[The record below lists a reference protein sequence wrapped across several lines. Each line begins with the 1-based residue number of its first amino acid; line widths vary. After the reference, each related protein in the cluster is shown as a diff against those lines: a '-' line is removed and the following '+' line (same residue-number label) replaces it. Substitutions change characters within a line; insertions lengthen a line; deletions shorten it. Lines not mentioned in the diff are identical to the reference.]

1 MTRGHLQSRRFHFSE
16 LPVSEIEQFASLFRS
31 CVALRGS
38 STIWIYLS
46 GHQTIGALLSWHTD
60 TVQAL
65 NQDVQRWRFWAEAE
79 RKQSHGASGSAV
91 LGMPSELSEH
101 HDLWI
106 FYGDKLQHVA
116 TQLQFCKPV
125 RLRLPR
131 QLKLVIPP
139 ISVPLLTISGPL
151 DRGIPFGAICALV
164 LIGSLWFLTSQWGSR
179 WGGLSPVVKKPTG
192 PKLLLLFLLC
202 LHGIAAHSYSR
213 RAGLWPM
220 RHFGVSELFK
230 S

>member
-1 MTRGHLQSRRFHFSE
+1 
-16 LPVSEIEQFASLFRS
+16 
-31 CVALRGS
+31 
-38 STIWIYLS
+38 
-46 GHQTIGALLSWHTD
+46 
-60 TVQAL
+60 
-65 NQDVQRWRFWAEAE
+65 
-79 RKQSHGASGSAV
+79 
-91 LGMPSELSEH
+91 MPSELSEH

-164 LIGSLWFLTSQWGSR
+164 LNGSLWFLTSQ
-179 WGGLSPVVKKPTG
+179 
-192 PKLLLLFLLC
+192 
-202 LHGIAAHSYSR
+202 
-213 RAGLWPM
+213 
-220 RHFGVSELFK
+220 
-230 S
+230 